1 MFQILVSLQI
11 LAIFLIIF
19 SMVYVFR
26 GGSTYAQKL
35 MLSFTISEFV
45 HNVGYLLELFSKTEQ
60 EAMIAVKVEYLGGSI
75 VAIFF
80 MMFICN
86 YCGVKE
92 HVWFE
97 RILLLCGCTVI
108 LMVWTSPM
116 HSFYYTS
123 IAFTN
128 SGVFPHLQ
136 LSYGPG
142 FYFYML
148 TCTVIPWVVSIWVLI
163 KTVRKEKS
171 AKRIEKLKMIIGGA
185 SIALLVLC
193 LYILKVFPEG
203 YDPNPVSM
211 AFLFFVLV
219 VLVWN
224 RKDFDLTRTA
234 TETVLNS
241 LGDGMI
247 TLDEDHKVLMYN
259 DAAKH
264 VFPTLTIHQRIQD
277 VENFPGQI
285 MVGEEQERF
294 EIGERHYEGRLRAL
308 VDYEQIV
315 RGYTVLIVDVTDTFE
330 YIQELS
336 KMREQAEAANRAKT
350 NFLANMS
357 HEIRTPMNAI
367 VGMSELV
374 IEESRGRKI
383 YNYACDI
390 KTAAL
395 NLLSI
400 INDILDLSKVEA
412 GKMELVED
420 EYYVQDLIQETVNLV
435 QMAAEQKGLQVKV
448 TVAEDIPYK
457 LYGDVGRIRQI
468 LINIINNSIKFTREG
483 FVSLEVSA
491 HASDDENVKLQFVI
505 RDTGIGIKKEDMAV
519 IFESFR
525 QIDMNRNRKI
535 EGTGL
540 GLAITKQLVALM
552 QGDIQVESE
561 YEKGT
566 QFTIHI
572 KQRIVDRSTI
582 SEKAKSHQK
591 VEKDKMQRFV
601 SNDYRVLVV
610 DDNTMNRKVVSG
622 MLKTYGFQIQ
632 AASGGKE
639 AIELVKEQKYDMILM
654 DHMMPEM
661 DGMEA
666 TKIIRS
672 ECGETAEGTIIVALT
687 ANAIQGARE
696 EYLSNGFDDFLSK
709 PFERV
714 QLHELLDRWIPKER
728 KEYSAE

>member
-1 MFQILVSLQI
+1 MFEVLVTIQII
-11 LAIFLIIF
+11 AIFVTIC

-26 GGSTYAQKL
+26 GGATYAQRL
-35 MLSFTISEFV
+35 MLSFNIAAFV
-45 HNVGYLLELFSKTEQ
+45 HNMGFLLELFAKTKE
-60 EAMIAVKVEYLGGSI
+60 EAMVAVKVEYLGSSI

-86 YCGVKE
+86 YCGWKE
-92 HVWFE
+92 HVLFE
-97 RILLLCGCTVI
+97 RILLLCGCVVI
-108 LMVWTSPM
+108 LMVWTNPM
-116 HSFYYTS
+116 HGLYYREIGYTD
-123 IAFTN
+123 
-128 SGVFPHLQ
+128 SGAFPHLQ
-136 LSYGPG
+136 FSYGPG

-148 TCTVIPWVVSIWVLI
+148 ACLVVPWAVVVWILI
-163 KTVRKEKS
+163 LTIRKEKS
-171 AKRIEKLKMIIGGA
+171 TNRIKKLKLIILGA
-185 SIALLVLC
+185 TCALSALVLY
-193 LYILKVFPEG
+193 LFKLFPEG
-203 YDPNPVSM
+203 YDPTPV
-211 AFLFFVLV
+211 ALAVLFFVLV
-219 VLVWN
+219 VFVWN

-247 TLDEDHKVLMYN
+247 TLDEEHNVLMYN
-259 DAAKH
+259 DAVKYI
-264 VFPTLTIHQRIQD
+264 FPTIDIRRSVSDI
-277 VENFPGQI
+277 ENFPVHILEGN
-285 MVGEEQERF
+285 EQEQF
-294 EIGERHYEGRLRAL
+294 EIGERHYEGHLRAL
-308 VDYEQIV
+308 VDHEQIV
-315 RGYTVLIVDVTDTFE
+315 RGYTVLIVDVTDTYL
-330 YIQELS
+330 YIRELS
-336 KMREQAEAANRAKT
+336 EMREQAETANRAKSD
-350 NFLANMS
+350 FLANMS

-374 IEESRGRKI
+374 IEESKGHKI
-383 YNYACDI
+383 HDYACDI

-420 EYYVQDLIQETVNLV
+420 EYYVQDMIQESVNLV
-435 QMAAEQKGLQVKV
+435 KIVAEQKGLQMKV
-448 TVAEDIPYK
+448 AVADNIPCK

-468 LINIINNSIKFTREG
+468 LINIINNSIKFTKEG
-483 FVSLEVSA
+483 YVSLTVSGQ
-491 HASDDENVKLQFVI
+491 ECEEGNITLKFVI
-505 RDTGIGIKKEDMAV
+505 KDTGIGIKKENISA
-519 IFESFR
+519 IFEAFR
-525 QIDMNRNRKI
+525 QLDMNRNRKI

-540 GLAITKQLVALM
+540 GLAITKQLVTLM

-566 QFTIHI
+566 EFTICI
-572 KQRIVDRSTI
+572 KQRVIDKRTI
-582 SEKAKSHQK
+582 RELTGSRQVVQSHKSGT
-591 VEKDKMQRFV
+591 FV
-601 SNDYRVLVV
+601 SPDYRILVV

-622 MLKTYGFQIQ
+622 MLKVHRFIID

-639 AIELVKEQKYDMILM
+639 AIELVRAHRYDLILM

-672 ECGETAEGTIIVALT
+672 ECKETAEGTIIVVLT

-696 EYLSNGFDDFLSK
+696 EYLKNGFDDFLSK

-714 QLHELLDRWIPKER
+714 QLQELLEKWVPEEKKVRMSE
-728 KEYSAE
+728 

>member
-1 MFQILVSLQI
+1 MFQLLVSLQI
-11 LAIFLIIF
+11 LAIFATIF
-19 SMVYVFR
+19 SLVYVFR

-35 MLSFTISEFV
+35 MLSFTIAELV
-45 HNVGYLLELFSKTEQ
+45 HNAGYLLELFSTTER
-60 EAMIAVKVEYLGGSI
+60 EAMLAVKVEYLGGSI

-86 YCGVKE
+86 YCGLKE
-92 HVWFE
+92 YVIFE
-97 RILLLCGCTVI
+97 RFLLLCGCAVV
-108 LMVWTSPM
+108 LLVWTTPM
-116 HSFYYTS
+116 HTFFYS
-123 IAFTN
+123 NIAFTE
-128 SGVFPHLQ
+128 SGAFPHLK

-142 FYFYML
+142 FYLYML
-148 TCTVIPWVVSIWVLI
+148 FCTVIPWAVAVGVLI
-163 KTVRKEKS
+163 ITVRKEKS
-171 AKRIEKLKMIIGGA
+171 TKRIAKLKLIIGGA
-185 SIALLVLC
+185 TVALSVLVL
-193 LYILKVFPEG
+193 YVLKLFPEG
-203 YDPNPVSM
+203 YDPTPVSM

-224 RKDFDLTRTA
+224 RKDFDLSRTA

-247 TLDEDHKVLMYN
+247 TLDEEHKILMYN

-264 VFPTLTIHQRIQD
+264 IFPALSIHKKIQD
-277 VENFPGQI
+277 VENFPGHI
-285 MVGEEQERF
+285 LEEEQEQF
-294 EIGERHYEGRLRAL
+294 EISERHYEGHLRAL
-308 VDYEQIV
+308 IDYEQIV
-315 RGYTVLIVDVTDTFE
+315 RGYTVLIVDVTDTYE
-330 YIQELS
+330 YIKELS
-336 KMREQAEAANRAKT
+336 EMRERAEAANRAKSD
-350 NFLANMS
+350 FLANMS

-367 VGMSELV
+367 IGMSELV

-383 YNYACDI
+383 YDYACDI

-412 GKMELVED
+412 GRMELVED
-420 EYYVQDLIQETVNLV
+420 EYHVRDMIQETVNLV
-435 QMAAEQKGLQVKV
+435 QVVAEKKGLQFHVNL
-448 TVAEDIPYK
+448 AENTPHK

-483 FVSLEVSA
+483 SVSLDVSA
-491 HASDDENVKLQFVI
+491 KALDDKNTILQFVVK
-505 RDTGIGIKKEDMAV
+505 DTGIGIKKEDMPA
-519 IFESFR
+519 IFEAFR
-525 QIDMNRNRKI
+525 QLDMNRNRKI

-540 GLAITKQLVALM
+540 GLAITRQLVALM

-566 QFTIHI
+566 QFTIQI
-572 KQRIVDRSTI
+572 KQRVVEASTA
-582 SEKAKSHQK
+582 SENTKNFRVTEKEKIQK
-591 VEKDKMQRFV
+591 FV

-622 MLKTYGFQIQ
+622 MLKTYGFQLQ
-632 AASGGKE
+632 AASSGRE
-639 AIELVKEQKYDMILM
+639 AIELVKEQRYDMILM

-672 ECGETAEGTIIVALT
+672 ECKETAEGAIIVALT

-714 QLHELLDRWIPKER
+714 QLHELLDKWIPDER
-728 KEYSAE
+728 KEYQAE